1 MTAIEHPKKHL
12 QKMKTR
18 KMKWLPFL
26 LLAAFVLVIPAC
38 KDKNEVTNDSS
49 ENSVIVGS
57 WRHDFSV
64 GFQIRTFKKDG
75 TGIVQEYDSEYGGI
89 EYTESF
95 TYYYD
100 KTAEQYKI
108 VEQDGKYTYTSTVM
122 YVNQTEMVIVNP
134 DGDAET
140 YYKVN

>member
-1 MTAIEHPKKHL
+1 
-12 QKMKTR
+12 MKSL

-26 LLAAFVLVIPAC
+26 LLATLVLVLPAC
-38 KDKNEVTNDSS
+38 KDKNEATDDSS
-49 ENSVIVGS
+49 ANSAIVGT

-64 GFQIRTFKKDG
+64 GFLIRTFRKDG
-75 TGIVQEYDSEYGGI
+75 TGIVQEYEEYDSEHGGI

-108 VEQDGKYTYTSTVM
+108 VEQDGKYTYTYTVM
-122 YVNQTEMVIVNP
+122 YVNQTEMVIVDP
-134 DGDAET
+134 DGNAET